1 MNIELKEFQPPKIVI
16 NYDEL
21 KAELEKNLE
30 VYKGIVV
37 TEETLAGSKA
47 TQKELANLRVKIEGY
62 RKEKKKD
69 MEEPVKAFD
78 KQCKELI
85 AMVESVEKPIKEGIK
100 VFDDQKRE
108 KKREIALELIK
119 EVVKDAGL
127 NDKYAEKLDVL
138 DKYMNLTATQ
148 KAVKDDLETRAF
160 ALKVEQ
166 DREDERIEIINSV
179 IESENDRLNTKL
191 KIDLWKRDI
200 EGDVPTNVIIQA
212 IKAQAALVYEAENK
226 PKEQEKVEQPTETPQ
241 QEEKA
246 VNETETKEKPIFKVT
261 FDVIGDY
268 ETQHKVSD
276 FLKANGIAYK
286 VVSQVKA

>member
-1 MNIELKEFQPPKIVI
+1 MNIELKEFKPPKIVI

-127 NDKYAEKLDVL
+127 NEKYAEKLDVL

-212 IKAQAALVYEAENK
+212 IKEQAALVYEAENK
-226 PKEQEKVEQPTETPQ
+226 PKEQEKVEHPTETPQ
-241 QEEKA
+241 HEEKA
-246 VNETETKEKPIFKVT
+246 VNEPETKEKPIFKVT

-276 FLKANGIAYK
+276 FLKENGIAYK

>member
-119 EVVKDAGL
+119 EVVNDAGL

-166 DREDERIEIINSV
+166 DRESERIEIINSV

-246 VNETETKEKPIFKVT
+246 VNEPETKEKPIFKVT

-276 FLKANGIAYK
+276 FLKENGIAYK

>member
-1 MNIELKEFQPPKIVI
+1 MNIELKEFHPPKIVI

-47 TQKELANLRVKIEGY
+47 TQKELANLRVKIEVY

-119 EVVKDAGL
+119 EVVNDAGL
-127 NDKYAEKLDVL
+127 NDKYAEKLYVL

-166 DREDERIEIINSV
+166 DREDERLDIINSV

-226 PKEQEKVEQPTETPQ
+226 PKEPEKVEQPTETPQ

-246 VNETETKEKPIFKVT
+246 VNEPETKEKPIFKVT

>member
-47 TQKELANLRVKIEGY
+47 TQKELANLRVKIEWY
-62 RKEKKKD
+62 RKEKKKY

-119 EVVKDAGL
+119 EVDNDAGL

-148 KAVKDDLETRAF
+148 KAVKGDLETRAF

-246 VNETETKEKPIFKVT
+246 VKEPETKENPIFKVT

-276 FLKANGIAYK
+276 LLKSNGIAYK

>member
-166 DREDERIEIINSV
+166 DRESERIDIINSV

-226 PKEQEKVEQPTETPQ
+226 PKEHEKVEQPTETPQ
-241 QEEKA
+241 QEEKS
-246 VNETETKEKPIFKVT
+246 VNEPETKEKTIFKVT

-276 FLKANGIAYK
+276 FLKENGIAYK

>member
-119 EVVKDAGL
+119 EVVNDAGL

-166 DREDERIEIINSV
+166 DRESERIEIINSV

-246 VNETETKEKPIFKVT
+246 VKEPETKEKPIFKVT

-276 FLKANGIAYK
+276 FLKENGIAYK

>member
-1 MNIELKEFQPPKIVI
+1 MNIELKELQPTKIVI
-16 NYDEL
+16 NYYEL

-69 MEEPVKAFD
+69 MEEPVKSFD

-119 EVVKDAGL
+119 EVVNDAGL

-166 DREDERIEIINSV
+166 DRESERIEIINSV
-179 IESENDRLNTKL
+179 IDSENSRLNTKL
-191 KIDLWKRDI
+191 QIDLWKRDI

-212 IKAQAALVYEAENK
+212 IKAQAALVYDAENK
-226 PKEQEKVEQPTETPQ
+226 PKEQEKVEQHTETPQ
-241 QEEKA
+241 HEEKA
-246 VNETETKEKPIFKVT
+246 VNEPETKEKPIFKVT

-276 FLKANGIAYK
+276 FLKSNGIAYK

>member
-47 TQKELANLRVKIEGY
+47 TQKELANLRVKIEWY

-100 VFDDQKRE
+100 VFDDKKRE
-108 KKREIALELIK
+108 KKRDIALELIK

-127 NDKYAEKLDVL
+127 NEKYAEKLDVL

-166 DREDERIEIINSV
+166 DRESERIDIINSV
-179 IESENDRLNTKL
+179 IESVNDRLNTKL
-191 KIDLWKRDI
+191 KI
-200 EGDVPTNVIIQA
+200 E
-212 IKAQAALVYEAENK
+212 
-226 PKEQEKVEQPTETPQ
+226 
-241 QEEKA
+241 
-246 VNETETKEKPIFKVT
+246 
-261 FDVIGDY
+261 
-268 ETQHKVSD
+268 
-276 FLKANGIAYK
+276 
-286 VVSQVKA
+286 